1 MASGIFIPKREI
13 SEAIQR
19 HCDRIQEELSNSFD
33 NGDPVQARHGQELWD
48 AQVEIARDKL
58 EARMEQALRVEID
71 AIIEALDD
79 GEFFAQAGQ
88 AVRNTDEEETVPG
101 IPQLSELCKTRR

>member
-33 NGDPVQARHGQELWD
+33 NGDPVQARHGRAVWE
-48 AQVEIARDKL
+48 AQVAVARDRL
-58 EARMEQALRVEID
+58 EARMEQALGSTID
-71 AIIEALDD
+71 DIIEELDG
-79 GEFFAQAGQ
+79 GEFFDQA
-88 AVRNTDEEETVPG
+88 ARAIDEEETIPG
-101 IPQLSELCKTRR
+101 IPQLSELCKPQR